1 MAIDRDLT
9 DALSAPLGELI
20 ASIGRGVADAQRA
33 LDAQALTALREIY
46 ESDEEFFRELQ
57 AIGYRP
63 TWYHIPEAQGQ
74 IQVALSLSGTQD
86 QGPQSPAGG
95 VQPAA
100 RIRLYAA
107 PLDAGY
113 TSRYNFSL
121 TASSSLTFR
130 IVPVPPSPAVEAIR
144 IMPSVVDLSLSEAM
158 DRLARLGIEASAP
171 DVPGT
176 TVVTTQSPAPGTV
189 LEPDIDVTVG
199 TA

>member
-86 QGPQSPAGG
+86 QGPQSPA
-95 VQPAA
+95 AA

-130 IVPVPPSPAVEAIR
+130 IVPVPPSPAVEATR
-144 IMPSVVDLSLSEAM
+144 IMPSVVGLPLSEAM

-171 DVPGT
+171 DVPST

-189 LEPDIDVTVG
+189 LEPDIGVTVG